1 MAEENDIGPIPCVLE
16 EKQITELNPPDN
28 IKLENP
34 PDIIQLE
41 TQPEERF
48 INLTDAIYVTLP
60 ESIKKQY
67 QTRLN
72 NNKITSTF
80 DLGCIQYKDEDE
92 AKKAHAIILK
102 VQASYIKKR
111 ELCRLKQKEQRDALK
126 TLKKEPPAEVVEPP
140 AEVVEPPA
148 EVVEP
153 KPIEIPPDLMD
164 EYVPKI
170 NKQVK
175 PTPTRKQLRPR
186 NVIVEPTR
194 KKSGVLDLFR

>member
-1 MAEENDIGPIPCVLE
+1 MAEENDIDPIPCVLE

-67 QTRLN
+67 QIRLN

-126 TLKKEPPAEVVEPP
+126 TLKKEPPVEVVEPP
-140 AEVVEPPA
+140 AEVVE
-148 EVVEP
+148 
-153 KPIEIPPDLMD
+153 PIEIPPDLMD

-175 PTPTRKQLRPR
+175 PITARSFSKEKQIRPR
-186 NVIVEPTR
+186 NITVEPTR